1 MIPVRVLQNSCI
13 LVVMEQVL
21 DPVKKQR
28 ERDLIEQFI
37 SICPKYSGWAFE
49 SYSENPD
56 MIYTKGSNRIGFDS
70 VIISDDQA
78 SVQCVYSPE
87 LCQISLPGNI
97 SRSERL
103 NKIETFFANKLFTH
117 LRKYSVPTVLVFT
130 LVDTQETSFAD
141 IINIA
146 KKFKLPKLEVFNI
159 QSYYLCD
166 NSQYV
171 KIAST

>member
-1 MIPVRVLQNSCI
+1 
-13 LVVMEQVL
+13 MEQVL

-56 MIYTKGSNRIGFDS
+56 MIYTKGSNS
-70 VIISDDQA
+70 
-78 SVQCVYSPE
+78 
-87 LCQISLPGNI
+87 

-171 KIAST
+171 KIASTWSMVYSIGISTLQ